1 MNNQITVVKTNT
13 PLTTHVACMAAG
25 MRDGLRTAR
34 FYARDLSRADAPAS
48 PVPRQVTMLSRAVA
62 AVARGVDTGLS
73 RGGDLSVKIVRPQWR
88 ALPSPFEQAV
98 RRDVFQ
104 SIQQQYFAF
113 TTEFTAYFF
122 RAGGLI
128 LERWATG
135 PSLILEH
142 RIEAAR
148 RALQG
153 QMADKD
159 TPTDGKMA
167 LVLLHLVQ
175 AAPVARTGTP
185 NAQGQILRDADANVT
200 VMATACLAL
209 LLAEQGRP
217 LADLDEGA
225 FLEISGALLKPRL
238 AALTQALETQ
248 DLDATARIL
257 RGVVA
262 LY

>member
-1 MNNQITVVKTNT
+1 MNNEIAFAKTHT

-34 FYARDLSRADAPAS
+34 YYARDLSRADASGS
-48 PVPRQVTMLSRAVA
+48 PLPRQVTLLSRAVA
-62 AVARGVDTGLS
+62 AVARGVDAGLS
-73 RGGDLSVKIVRPQWR
+73 RGGDLSVKIVQPQWR

-98 RRDVFQ
+98 RRDVIL
-104 SIQQQYFAF
+104 SIQQQQFAF
-113 TTEFTAYFF
+113 TTKFTAYFF
-122 RAGGLI
+122 RSAGLI
-128 LERWATG
+128 LERWAEG
-135 PSLILEH
+135 PNLVLEH

-153 QMADKD
+153 LLPDKD
-159 TPTDGKMA
+159 APTEGRIA
-167 LVLLHLVQ
+167 QVLQHLVQ
-175 AAPVARTGTP
+175 AAPVARTGAAKP
-185 NAQGQILRDADANVT
+185 HGEILKGTDANVA

-217 LADLDEGA
+217 LSDLDEGA

-238 AALTQALETQ
+238 PALTAALEGQNLEE
-248 DLDATARIL
+248 TARIL
-257 RGVVA
+257 RSVVA